1 MRRAGRRS
9 AAILVALAGAA
20 LLLLNFP
27 LLLIWDRDG
36 ALFGL
41 PMLPVTLFLIW
52 AGLIAALAW
61 FSETGARAPRDGPLP
76 GLHGGGGDNGSGDAE

>member
-1 MRRAGRRS
+1 MRRGGRRS
-9 AAILVALAGAA
+9 ASILVALAGMA

-36 ALFGL
+36 ELFGL
-41 PMLPVTLFLIW
+41 PVLPVVLFLIW

-61 FSETGARAPRDGPLP
+61 VSESGTRARRDGPLP
-76 GLHGGGGDNGSGDAE
+76 GLHGGDGPEDAE